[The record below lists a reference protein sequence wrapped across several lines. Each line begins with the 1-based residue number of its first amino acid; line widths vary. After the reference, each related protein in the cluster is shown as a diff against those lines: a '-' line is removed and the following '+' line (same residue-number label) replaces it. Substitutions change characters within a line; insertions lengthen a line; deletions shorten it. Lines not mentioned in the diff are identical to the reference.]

1 MNICLVNNLYPPI
14 NTGSSFYTGGLAKNL
29 AERGHKVIVI
39 TNQIESRGFLEN
51 EGNVK
56 VYRLP
61 VFKLPEF
68 DIWMKFPHF
77 NFSIFPS
84 NLRKIRKIMEQE
96 KVEIIHQCNNIF
108 DLIFASAWVSRRS
121 RVPLLC
127 SIMTQIQHTNKAY
140 NKILEIFDKTFIK
153 FLFSRQ
159 VTQYLALDRESQ
171 RYIYERFCL
180 KKNVTFTPFSI
191 PKEDVE
197 FAYQNRKSDYEKT
210 HFRAISVGHVSNLK
224 NRFEIIKAW
233 ANVVKKYPN
242 AKLVIIGGIFS
253 ERSAILIK
261 ELKLVNNIEFTG
273 RVPHQEVF
281 EYMKSSD
288 FSCMFLSAEL
298 PFAQGVGAANLE
310 TMAFGLPA
318 VLDATEDFFGERF
331 PFRSREHFIM
341 AKNRDPQALSA
352 KFIELFENPQLRKK
366 VGMGGQ
372 KFVRETLDMDKVM
385 DEMELIY
392 KKVRASSQYRG
403 VHAPLR

>member
-1 MNICLVNNLYPPI
+1 
-14 NTGSSFYTGGLAKNL
+14 
-29 AERGHKVIVI
+29 
-39 TNQIESRGFLEN
+39 
-51 EGNVK
+51 
-56 VYRLP
+56 
-61 VFKLPEF
+61 
-68 DIWMKFPHF
+68 
-77 NFSIFPS
+77 
-84 NLRKIRKIMEQE
+84 
-96 KVEIIHQCNNIF
+96 
-108 DLIFASAWVSRRS
+108 
-121 RVPLLC
+121 
-127 SIMTQIQHTNKAY
+127 MTQIQHTNEAY
-140 NKILEIFDKTFIK
+140 NKILEIFDKTIIK
-153 FLFSRQ
+153 LLFSRQ
-159 VTQYLALDRESQ
+159 VTQYLALDKESQ
-171 RYIYERFCL
+171 RYIYERFGL

-210 HFRAISVGHVSNLK
+210 YFRAISVGHVSNLK

-253 ERSAILIK
+253 ERSAFLIK

-281 EYMKSSD
+281 EHMKSSD
-288 FSCMFLSAEL
+288 FSCMFLSSEL

-331 PFRSREHFIM
+331 PFRSRKHFVM
-341 AKNRDPQALSA
+341 AENRDPHALSA

-392 KKVRASSQYRG
+392 KKVWTSSQYSG
-403 VHAPLR
+403 VHAPLQSGAVQLPK